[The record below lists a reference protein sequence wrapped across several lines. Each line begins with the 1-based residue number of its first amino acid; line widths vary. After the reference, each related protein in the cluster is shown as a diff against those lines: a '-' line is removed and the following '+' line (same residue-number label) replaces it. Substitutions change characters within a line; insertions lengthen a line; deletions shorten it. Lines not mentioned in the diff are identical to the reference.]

1 MRVRRD
7 PGSFWAPCE
16 PRVAAGSAS
25 NRSWRRPGG
34 GPEAQKIHVAPPG
47 GLLGRK
53 VDRFQLPGGGPG
65 APRSLPESLPESI
78 FEASFLG
85 APPGTKKVII
95 LMFFSNA
102 FFVVFLDVVALVFC
116 LPRRSPARRRKL
128 KH

>member
-7 PGSFWAPCE
+7 PGSFWAPCG

-85 APPGTKKVII
+85 APPGTKKV
-95 LMFFSNA
+95 
-102 FFVVFLDVVALVFC
+102 
-116 LPRRSPARRRKL
+116 
-128 KH
+128 

>member
-1 MRVRRD
+1 MENA
-7 PGSFWAPCE
+7 PGEGGVEGPEGSWE
-16 PRVAAGSAS
+16 LVAAGSAS

-65 APRSLPESLPESI
+65 APRSLPESLSESI

-85 APPGTKKVII
+85 APPGTKKV
-95 LMFFSNA
+95 
-102 FFVVFLDVVALVFC
+102 
-116 LPRRSPARRRKL
+116 
-128 KH
+128 